1 MNYRVV
7 WPRRLENAL
16 HDAAFYAYERGRD
29 VVALR
34 RAVSDIELALSDN
47 PGELGESR
55 EGTERVLIIDPLSV
69 RYEVFEAAQV
79 VCIFEAI
86 YHPGQRL

>member
-16 HDAAFYAYERGRD
+16 GDAAFYAHERGSD

-34 RAVSDIELALSDN
+34 RAVADIELALSDN
-47 PGELGESR
+47 PNELGESR
-55 EGTERVLIIDPLSV
+55 DGAERVLIINPLSV

-79 VCIFEAI
+79 VCIYEAV

>member
-7 WPRRLENAL
+7 WRRRLESAL

-29 VVALR
+29 VVAVR
-34 RAVSDIELALSDN
+34 RAVSDIELALSDT

-55 EGTERVLIIDPLSV
+55 AGNERVVIVHPLAAT
-69 RYEVFEAAQV
+69 YEVFEAHKV
-79 VCIFEAI
+79 VVIYSAIF
-86 YHPGQRL
+86 YPRQRL